1 MITRIFRVRI
11 DPSFRVEFESKFSD
25 ISVKAVE
32 SQKGFLS
39 VEIGKPTNW
48 TPDEYVMIT
57 HWKDEE
63 SLRNFVGESWNE
75 AHIPEG
81 MGQFAQE
88 CWVHH
93 YYDYDRT

>member
-1 MITRIFRVRI
+1 MITRIFRVQINPELRA
-11 DPSFRVEFESKFSD
+11 EFELKFSD

-39 VEIGKPTNW
+39 LEIGKPTVW
-48 TPDEYVMIT
+48 APDEYVMIT

-63 SLRNFVGESWNE
+63 SLRNFVGEAWNK
-75 AHIPEG
+75 AHIPES
-81 MGQFAQE
+81 MGKFAKE

-93 YYDYDRT
+93 YYDYDHT